1 MGNSLAVTEGLGGC
15 FIRLR
20 FRCFKPLREHTMAL
34 VYDRLKLVC
43 LGSSRVLAL
52 HDNAVRRGVSLS
64 LQEGQDVRF
73 PFNAFYQ

>member
-1 MGNSLAVTEGLGGC
+1 
-15 FIRLR
+15 
-20 FRCFKPLREHTMAL
+20 MAL